1 MTYTSPK
8 ASIFKDESYKTLDY
22 SSQKWTQKS
31 NQEKKSTEDVIQIKN
46 IVNLTADKMQEYLQ
60 TASLEAWMQT
70 EKLIGK
76 ELNRQGIKT
85 KIINPWEISQDSQI
99 FYKKAIQSYAIQ
111 NPPDK
116 LARLAGMEIETIRQK
131 YTTLDPKLIGLVS
144 MQFHYTGQILLKN
157 ILLSQRELV
166 YSYFKVLED
175 YLYIPLYRTYKAAG
189 KHGYDSQILKN
200 VQKLLSLTTDI
211 AVRIYQRVVDLYPNY
226 YCFSGSLKEESIR
239 NATIRDIETFQVYLC
254 LCVLEDDTAAIEMEL
269 FPLCQLLYPS
279 LKIHWELIRQMIHL
293 LSQEINNCLGNTGK
307 QVFKPH
313 IQYLWEL
320 FNPSDFPYI

>member
-1 MTYTSPK
+1 MSYTSPK
-8 ASIFKDESYKTLDY
+8 ASIFQDESSEKLDY
-22 SSQKWTQKS
+22 LSQKWTPKYS
-31 NQEKKSTEDVIQIKN
+31 EDKKSKEDVIQTQN
-46 IVNLTADKMQEYLQ
+46 IVNLTADKMQEYLP

-76 ELNRQGIKT
+76 EFKIQGIKT
-85 KIINPWEISQDSQI
+85 KIINPWEISHDSQI
-99 FYKKAIQSYAIQ
+99 FYQKAIQSYALQ

-116 LARLAGMEIETIRQK
+116 LARLAGLEIETIRQK
-131 YTTLDPKLIGLVS
+131 YTILDPKLIGLVS
-144 MQFHYTGQILLKN
+144 MQFHYTGQLLLKN
-157 ILLSQRELV
+157 ILLSQKQLV
-166 YSYFKVLED
+166 YSYFKVIED

-189 KHGYDSQILKN
+189 KHRYDSQILKN
-200 VQKLLSLTTDI
+200 VQALLSLTTDI

-254 LCVLEDDTAAIEMEL
+254 LCVLEGDTTAIEMEL

-293 LSQEINNCLGNTGK
+293 LSQEINNCLGDTGK
-307 QVFKPH
+307 QLFKPH

-320 FNPSDFPYI
+320 FNPSDFPNI

>member
-1 MTYTSPK
+1 MSYTSPN
-8 ASIFKDESYKTLDY
+8 ASILKDESSETLDY
-22 SSQKWTQKS
+22 LSQKWTQKYS
-31 NQEKKSTEDVIQIKN
+31 QEKKTKEDVIQNKS
-46 IVNLTADKMQEYLQ
+46 IVSLTANKMQENLQ
-60 TASLEAWMQT
+60 TALLEAWMQT

-76 ELNRQGIKT
+76 EIKKQGIQT
-85 KIINPWEISQDSQI
+85 IINSWEISHDCQK
-99 FYKKAIQSYAIQ
+99 FYQKAIQSYAIT

-116 LARLAGMEIETIRQK
+116 LAKLAGMEIETIRQK

-157 ILLSQRELV
+157 ILPSQQQLV
-166 YSYFKVLED
+166 YSYFKVIED

-189 KHGYDSQILKN
+189 KHRYDSQTLKN
-200 VQKLLSLTTDI
+200 VQTLLPLTTDI
-211 AVRIYQRVVDLYPNY
+211 AVRIYHRVVDLYPNY
-226 YCFSGSLKEESIR
+226 YCYSGSIKEESIK

-254 LCVLEDDTAAIEMEL
+254 LCVLEGNTTAIEMEL

-293 LSQEINNCLGNTGK
+293 LSQEINNCLGNTEK
-307 QVFKPH
+307 KVFQPH

-320 FNPSDFPYI
+320 FNPSDFPNI